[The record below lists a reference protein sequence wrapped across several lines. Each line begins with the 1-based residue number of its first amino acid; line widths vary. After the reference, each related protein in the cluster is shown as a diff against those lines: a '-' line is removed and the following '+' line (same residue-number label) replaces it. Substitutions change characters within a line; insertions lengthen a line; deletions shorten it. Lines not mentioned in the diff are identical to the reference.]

1 MTPTAR
7 PASGATSMAAAA
19 LITSAVST
27 LCTSSSRSVPASVTT
42 TSAACPAKRA
52 ALSSSASQ
60 AASRGASPAER
71 MRSASTSAF
80 RKFSWTNCPSVAAN
94 WSLRSTMIAVCG
106 IGRPSGWRKRAVTA
120 NQSAT
125 PPTMAASAP
134 ACT

>member
-19 LITSAVST
+19 RITSAVST

-60 AASRGASPAER
+60 AASRGSQP
-71 MRSASTSAF
+71 
-80 RKFSWTNCPSVAAN
+80 
-94 WSLRSTMIAVCG
+94 
-106 IGRPSGWRKRAVTA
+106 GRADALGEDVGVQEVLLDELPESRRELVLALDDDRRVRYRQAQADGGRGR
-120 NQSAT
+120 
-125 PPTMAASAP
+125 
-134 ACT
+134 